1 MMGEMVQDS
10 AKTRILEASLSTT
23 PPHKAGIN
31 TRTWEEALFEN
42 MPVAAAVTLLTKL
55 QSDIRYAEGEVLN
68 NLLNSVD
75 VGDYRVNQ
83 MTAQVIPESQI
94 VMRGSQY
101 KANIVLSAV
110 DSTKRPAVFVN
121 GKQLPEDSRGQFTAI
136 AGAPGTYPIK
146 GYIEMPNNDGSMM
159 RQNFESEYFVTE
171 PSATVAPL
179 LMNVLYAGIANEMRI
194 AVPGVPSGNVT
205 ATMTNGTLTRKGD
218 IWEARPSKVG
228 TDAVISVN
236 ARMADGRSVEMAKN
250 TFRVRALPDPMPY
263 IEYKDQNGNMRKFRG
278 GNMTKRNLIETEVLQ
293 AAIDDEILN
302 IKFDVLRFELL
313 FFDSMGNAIPEVS
326 QGPRFSDNQKD
337 RIRRLTR
344 GKRFFIRGVVAKG
357 PDGLER
363 TLPPIE
369 VIVN

>member
-1 MMGEMVQDS
+1 MFDAMLNGRIDTEGLEFEVVFKDIEELNAGLS
-10 AKTRILEASLSTT
+10 A
-23 PPHKAGIN
+23 
-31 TRTWEEALFEN
+31 
-42 MPVAAAVTLLTKL
+42 
-55 QSDIRYAEGEVLN
+55 AEGVRPHISKASYAVLP
-68 NLLNSVD
+68 
-75 VGDYRVNQ
+75 
-83 MTAQVIPESQI
+83 QVADRYCALRSGSALG
-94 VMRGSQY
+94 RG
-101 KANIVLSAV
+101 
-110 DSTKRPAVFVN
+110 N
-121 GKQLPEDSRGQFTAI
+121 G
-136 AGAPGTYPIK
+136 
-146 GYIEMPNNDGSMM
+146 
-159 RQNFESEYFVTE
+159 
-171 PSATVAPL
+171 PL
-179 LMNVLYAGIANEMRI
+179 LVAGDESAATDDCSMRI

-363 TLPPIE
+363 TLTPIE